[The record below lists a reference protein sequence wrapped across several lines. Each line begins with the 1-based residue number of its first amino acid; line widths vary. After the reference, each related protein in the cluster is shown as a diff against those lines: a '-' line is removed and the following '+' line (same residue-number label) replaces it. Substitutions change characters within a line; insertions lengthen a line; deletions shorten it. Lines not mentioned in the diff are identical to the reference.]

1 MEKEKRDRAAE
12 LVSRAASERIL
23 ASGTDSDEKA
33 LEIIEEC
40 ALDTLEEL
48 SAGEIGEVVKRVYG
62 RLRGSLGILSGLLE
76 NDRINEIMVNGP
88 DSVFVEIG
96 DRLVK
101 TCESFDS
108 AEELEGVIRR
118 IASSVHREINDLE
131 PILDARLPDGSRVH
145 AVLKNVAIGGPVL
158 TVRKFRRNRITM
170 DDMVRSGSLTDE
182 CAAALK
188 NYVECGYNIFVSGGT
203 STGKTTFLNALA
215 DYIPPA
221 ERVITIEDSAELQM
235 DVISDLVRLECRNAN
250 STGRGTVTM
259 GMLIKASLR
268 MRPDRIIVGE
278 VRGEEVRD
286 MLQAL
291 NTGHSGMST
300 GHGNSSSGMLRR
312 LEAMYLQ
319 GADVPIDAIR
329 AQISEAIDLMVQLV
343 RLPDGRR
350 RVVSI
355 DEIAGIEEGRYR
367 INRLFEM
374 NGEGK
379 LEATGRKLENDLR
392 EKIRRI
398 V

>member
-1 MEKEKRDRAAE
+1 
-12 LVSRAASERIL
+12 
-23 ASGTDSDEKA
+23 
-33 LEIIEEC
+33 
-40 ALDTLEEL
+40 
-48 SAGEIGEVVKRVYG
+48 
-62 RLRGSLGILSGLLE
+62 
-76 NDRINEIMVNGP
+76 
-88 DSVFVEIG
+88 
-96 DRLVK
+96 
-101 TCESFDS
+101 
-108 AEELEGVIRR
+108 
-118 IASSVHREINDLE
+118 
-131 PILDARLPDGSRVH
+131 
-145 AVLKNVAIGGPVL
+145 
-158 TVRKFRRNRITM
+158 
-170 DDMVRSGSLTDE
+170 
-182 CAAALK
+182 LK